1 MEEYRYDP
9 LPIDSDTPVIRLV
22 TLLPGYDLS
31 IKCTLTQVSLLDRPC
46 YEALSYC
53 WGDASKRKT
62 IVCNEKTLS
71 ITESLYNALRR
82 MQNEHSVLWIDAICI
97 DQSSN
102 AEKNQ
107 QVPLMKKIYE
117 AASLVLIWLGPLPT
131 GKSSGLGVIR
141 SLLNAK
147 NEQEAQDDQR
157 SWLVLTDAERKGYG
171 LPVLWESVTDPAYI
185 AFANLLEWAWFTRV
199 WIIQELAVS
208 HDAIVMEGFYHHCSW
223 TDFITAVD
231 YAETA
236 KIPPFWETY
245 GPTMSIRSL
254 DRARRGFKN
263 GDGTPLLDL
272 LLFYRRFGATKPE
285 DKIYALCGLA
295 SDAGPDELAVRI
307 DYNIKTADSYREVA
321 IQILRRGRYLDI
333 LSVPRVPGRSEVGPL
348 PSWVPDWSVS
358 DLSTSLRS
366 TTVPWFNFNATAED
380 EAYTL
385 LQSDDNSVI
394 GLAGEVIDNVSEVGD
409 VYIDNTIG
417 HTTRIQRFKGMT
429 KHEAAFNGWEKIAR
443 VHSGIKYWPTG
454 EDILDAYWQTL
465 IMGNVG
471 DGYDVTKQQFH
482 QWKRLH
488 PARIP
493 NLLNSGWLQWMNLP
507 VGLYVSISGVKA
519 AFGDEYQ
526 HDPIVKFTKKLE
538 TTLYRKL
545 FRTTKGYIG
554 IGPRSLQKGDGVALF
569 KGGMVPLVMR
579 SLGDKWELV
588 GDCYVHGIMH
598 GEAYSARRCSALWI
612 A

>member
-1 MEEYRYDP
+1 MEEFRYDP

-22 TLLPGYDLS
+22 TLLPGFE
-31 IKCTLTQVSLLDRPC
+31 CMLTQVSLLDRPC

-53 WGDASKRKT
+53 WGDTSKRKT
-62 IVCNEKTLS
+62 IVCNERTLS

-82 MQNEHSVLWIDAICI
+82 LQNEHPVLWIDAICI

-107 QVPLMKKIYE
+107 QVPLMKNIYE
-117 AASLVLIWLGPLPT
+117 AASRVLIWLGPLPI
-131 GKSSGLGVIR
+131 GNRSGLGVIR
-141 SLLNAK
+141 SFLNAK
-147 NEQEAQDDQR
+147 DAQKAQDDQR
-157 SWLVLTDAERKGYG
+157 PWLVLSEAERKGYG
-171 LPVLWESVTDPAYI
+171 LPRLIESVTDPAYI
-185 AFANLLEWAWFTRV
+185 AFANLLERAWFTRV

-208 HDAIVMEGFYHHCSW
+208 RDAIVIEDFHQCSW
-223 TDFITAVD
+223 TNFITAVD

-245 GPTMSIRSL
+245 IPTMSIRNIEI
-254 DRARRGFKN
+254 ARQAVRN
-263 GDGTPLLDL
+263 GESTTLLTL
-272 LLFYRRFGATKPE
+272 LLFYRRFSATNLR

-295 SDAGPDELAVRI
+295 SDAGLDDLSVRI
-307 DYNIKTADSYREVA
+307 DYNIEPANLYREVA
-321 IQILRRGRYLDI
+321 IQMLSKGRYLDI
-333 LSVPRVPGRSEVGPL
+333 LSVPRIPGPSKVGPL

-358 DLSTSLRS
+358 DFSTSLRS
-366 TTVPWFNFNATAED
+366 ATVPWFNFNATSKD

-385 LQSDDNSVI
+385 LQSDDNTVI

-409 VYIDNTIG
+409 VYIDYTLG
-417 HTTRIQRFKGMT
+417 HNTRIQRFKGMA

-443 VHSGIKYWPTG
+443 VHSGTKYWPTG

-471 DGYDVTKQQFH
+471 DGYDATKQQFH
-482 QWKRLH
+482 QWKRLY

-493 NLLNSGWLQWMNLP
+493 NLLNSDWLRWMNLP
-507 VGLYVSISGVKA
+507 VGLYVSIRGVIT
-519 AFGDEYQ
+519 AFGHEYR
-526 HDPIVKFTKKLE
+526 HGPVVTFSKKLA
-538 TTLYRKL
+538 TTLHRRL
-545 FRTTKGYIG
+545 FKTTKGYIG
-554 IGPRSLQKGDGVALF
+554 IGPRSLQKSDAVALF
-569 KGGMVPLVMR
+569 KGGMVPLVIR

-598 GEAYSARRCSALWI
+598 GEAYSAQRCSVLWI